1 VKSSDKKKRQP
12 TKKTLAVGVVA
23 FFCCAVVLAPTCNA
37 RDMWFENLQGKL
49 KECRTE
55 DDVVNRFGKPECRTE
70 RGGGVAVDEWSWG
83 GLMAQL
89 GRFEG
94 CAGFSAG
101 ISTETGNLLW
111 WSPHWLGSV
120 PAEAKSVY
128 FPEECTAVCPAKDGC
143 FQTLVPSAGGTE
155 PSNPGNEVESLPNG
169 AAPATSTSSPPSPLP
184 DSPTPPEIPSI
195 APDSATPSTIRT
207 KSP

>member
-1 VKSSDKKKRQP
+1 
-12 TKKTLAVGVVA
+12 
-23 FFCCAVVLAPTCNA
+23 
-37 RDMWFENLQGKL
+37 MWFESLQGKL

-55 DDVVNRFGKPECRTE
+55 DDVVKRFGKPECRTE

-83 GLMAQL
+83 GLMTQL
-89 GRFEG
+89 GCFEG

-128 FPEECTAVCPAKDGC
+128 FPEECTAGCPAKDEGL
-143 FQTLVPSAGGTE
+143 QTLVPSAGGTE
-155 PSNPGNEVESLPNG
+155 PSHPGNETDELPDG
-169 AAPATSTSSPPSPLP
+169 AASATSASSPPSP
-184 DSPTPPEIPSI
+184 PETPSI
-195 APDSATPSTIRT
+195 APDSASSPPPPPAIRT
-207 KSP
+207 QSP